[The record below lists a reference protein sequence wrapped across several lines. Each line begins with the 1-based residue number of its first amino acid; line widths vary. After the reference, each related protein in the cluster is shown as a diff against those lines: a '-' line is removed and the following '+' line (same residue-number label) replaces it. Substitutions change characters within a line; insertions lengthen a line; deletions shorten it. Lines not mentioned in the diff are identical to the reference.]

1 MQMAVT
7 DPNKQTELFLVNI
20 NYYMHFSLN
29 SFNPATITKS
39 SKVQL
44 YHHLPY

>member
-1 MQMAVT
+1 MQMAVL

-20 NYYMHFSLN
+20 NYYMCISLN
-29 SFNPATITKS
+29 YFSPATMTQI

-44 YHHLPY
+44 SHCLPY